1 MCFMVFK
8 SQVYNGFGKEI
19 LKHVLSKKM
28 EISPATV
35 QRFPNGKTQD
45 MSKAVL
51 NTIHPMNG

>member
-1 MCFMVFK
+1 MVFK

-35 QRFPNGKTQD
+35 QRFPNGKTQE